1 MIGKNSCPEV
11 ERQKN
16 ITQARNTGGGKKNR
30 NLENKQEAP
39 HHQQEQSHPCF
50 QGETGVVGSG
60 AEYIIGHSP

>member
-1 MIGKNSCPEV
+1 MSRGWEA
-11 ERQKN
+11 EEY
-16 ITQARNTGGGKKNR
+16 NTGKKHRGGKKNR